1 MHNVFVP
8 EIIAWAIAAIFA
20 VSALVHLMGPGS
32 IKRAYEHGHFPPKF
46 YRMAGLIELITAAF
60 LSNPFTRIWG
70 VTLAALTIFV
80 AVATLLNN
88 RQYVYTV
95 PGILL
100 LIALVPAALA
110 GPL

>member
-1 MHNVFVP
+1 MYDPFVS
-8 EIIAWAIAAIFA
+8 ELIAWAIAGLFA
-20 VSALVHLMGPGS
+20 VSALIHLAGPGF
-32 IKRAYEHGHFPPKF
+32 IKRAYQRWHFPPKF
-46 YRMAGLIELITAAF
+46 YRLAGLIELITAAF

-80 AVATLLNN
+80 AVVTLLNN
-88 RQYVYTV
+88 RQYAYTV